1 MTGEVQ
7 QVSRIS
13 DKERTREMR
22 SAQTYLEI
30 VKSRGQ
36 RKLPLERV
44 YRNMRH
50 RELFLIAYGKL
61 TGNKGATTPGIDPE
75 DTIDGMNLKRIDRI
89 IHQLKTGTYQ
99 WKPVRRTY
107 INKKNSTKKR
117 PIGQPSFNDK
127 LVQEVIRM
135 ILEAYYE
142 PQFSDL
148 SHGFRSGRGCHT
160 ALKEVSKWNG
170 TKWFIEGDVA
180 NCFDGINHEI
190 LLNIIQRS
198 IPDRRFIKL
207 LKGLL
212 EAGYMEDWQYNNTYS
227 GVPQGGVLSP
237 ILSNILLNEFDQ
249 YIENILIPQYTKGS
263 RRRANPEYADIQRQ
277 IIKAKTAGKRQKITE
292 LYHELRKHPAGDP
305 TDNKFCRLKFCRYA
319 DDWILG
325 LTGTKAEAEAIKQQ
339 VSEFLKTIGLELST
353 EKTLITHAASEKA
366 RFLGYN
372 IYCSTSNRLTTSK
385 TGSLKNAKT
394 RAISYKIM
402 LSVPQE
408 VTNEWLKKYSQNGK
422 PTHRNELLNHS
433 DFDIINAYG
442 WEFQGLVNYYCM
454 AFDVSR
460 HLYRVKHTM
469 TKSLAK
475 TLAAKRKKS
484 VAWVYRTYK
493 YKFETGV
500 TGFRLVID
508 RKPPKKP
515 LTAKYGAKPIHY
527 NRNPSYIK
535 DEKAHPLSRRTELID
550 RLLADECELCSN
562 TEEVQVHHVRA
573 LKDVKKKYAGKRY
586 PPQWAIF
593 MMERN
598 RKTVV
603 VCRECHLKIHKGV
616 YDGPK
621 VAQDLLE
628 SRI

>member
-1 MTGEVQ
+1 MPEALKY
-7 QVSRIS
+7 I
-13 DKERTREMR
+13 
-22 SAQTYLEI
+22 EI

-44 YRNMRH
+44 YRNMRR
-50 RELFLIAYGKL
+50 RELFLAAYGKL
-61 TGNKGATTPGIDPE
+61 AGNKGATTPGVDPQ
-75 DTIDGMNLKRIDRI
+75 DTIDGMNLARIDRI
-89 IHQLKTGTYQ
+89 IDQLRTGTYQ

-107 INKKNSTKKR
+107 IDKKDSPKKR
-117 PIGQPSFNDK
+117 PIGQPPFSDK

-142 PQFSDL
+142 PQFSAL
-148 SHGFRSGRGCHT
+148 SHGFRPGRGCHT

-180 NCFDGINHEI
+180 NCFGEINHEI
-190 LLNIIQRS
+190 LLSIIQRS

-212 EAGYMEDWQYNNTYS
+212 EAGYMEDWRYNNTYS

-237 ILSNILLNEFDQ
+237 ILSNIMLNEFDQ
-249 YIENILIPQYTKGS
+249 YIEKILIPQYTKGD
-263 RRRANPEYADIQRQ
+263 RRRADPQYGNIQWQIRQ
-277 IIKAKTAGKRQKITE
+277 ARAAGKRDKLKE

-305 TDNKFCRLKFCRYA
+305 TDEQFSRLKFCRYA

-325 LTGTKAEAEAIKQQ
+325 YTGPKVEAEAIKQQ
-339 VSEFLKTIGLELST
+339 IRDFLKTIDLKLS
-353 EKTLITHAASEKA
+353 EKKTLITHATSEKA
-366 RFLGYN
+366 RFLGYD
-372 IYCSTSNRLTTSK
+372 IFCSTSNRLTTGK
-385 TGSLKNAKT
+385 TGPLKNAKT

-402 LSVPQE
+402 LSVPQA
-408 VTNEWLKKYSQNGK
+408 VTNQWIRKYTRNGK
-422 PTHRNELLNHS
+422 PIHRNELLNHS
-433 DFDIINAYG
+433 EFDIINAYG
-442 WEFQGLVNYYCM
+442 WEFQGLANYYCM
-454 AFDVSR
+454 AFDVSK
-460 HLYRVKHTM
+460 HLYRLKHTM

-484 VAWVYRTYK
+484 VAWAYK
-493 YKFETGV
+493 RYKHKFETGI

-508 RKPPKKP
+508 REPPKEP
-515 LTAKYGAKPIHY
+515 LIAKYGAKPVHY
-527 NRNPSYIK
+527 NKNPSYIK
-535 DEKAHPLSRRTELID
+535 DEKAHPLARRTELID
-550 RLLADECELCSN
+550 RLLADECELCGS
-562 TEEVQVHHVRA
+562 TQQVQVHHVRA

-603 VCRECHLKIHKGV
+603 VCKECHLKIHNGK

-621 VAQDLLE
+621 VA
-628 SRI
+628 